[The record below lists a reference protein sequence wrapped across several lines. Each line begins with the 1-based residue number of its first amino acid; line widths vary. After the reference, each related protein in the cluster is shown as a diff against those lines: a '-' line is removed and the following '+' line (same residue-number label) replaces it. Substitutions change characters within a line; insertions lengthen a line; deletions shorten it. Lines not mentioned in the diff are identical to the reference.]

1 MSKSS
6 IVLRKKEGN
15 FITRKH
21 KVGAVRLL
29 VELLL
34 CITELLKTTTKLK
47 LIICWKLL
55 F

>member
-6 IVLRKKEGN
+6 IVLRKNEGN

-21 KVGAVRLL
+21 NVDTVRLPI
-29 VELLL
+29 ELLL
-34 CITELLKTTTKLK
+34 CITELLKITKKLK
-47 LIICWKLL
+47 FII